1 MDVTYSGGKSKSKGL
16 SCGSYLRGPERNSV
30 GTLSGHN
37 NNNNNNKKDVILK
50 PYYLV
55 KDKD

>member
-1 MDVTYSGGKSKSKGL
+1 MWIL
-16 SCGSYLRGPERNSV
+16 LEGSRKEFCWNNEA
-30 GTLSGHN
+30 LSGH